1 MSLIDLSKGQRAIVK
16 AINTKS
22 KELKQRFASFG
33 LLKGAEVE
41 LVDCSLTKSNIEIMV
56 DTTLL
61 ALRKEEAKEIEVEIV
76 K

>member
-1 MSLIDLSKGQRAIVK
+1 MSLVELSKGQRAIVK

-33 LLKGAEVE
+33 LVKGAEVE
-41 LVDCSLTKSNIEIMV
+41 LIDYSLTKSNIEIMV

-61 ALRKEEAKEIEVEIV
+61 ALRRDEAKNIEVE
-76 K
+76 KL